1 MLIALAL
8 LAAAAL
14 AFTAFLG
21 HVTYLLVVDK
31 NHNLR
36 SIKVY

>member
-1 MLIALAL
+1 MALAL

-21 HVTYLLVVDK
+21 HGKYLFVFDK

-36 SIKVY
+36 SIIVY

>member
-1 MLIALAL
+1 MALAL

-21 HVTYLLVVDK
+21 HVEYLFVFDK
-31 NHNLR
+31 NHSLR
-36 SIKVY
+36 SIIVY